1 MMNWQGCTHGEAE
14 METTVLGGVEVS
26 PTIEIMRDALKNHTK
41 YRNSYKWINRVN
53 QMPDNQ
59 VIAVYMRM
67 KRAGEITV

>member
-1 MMNWQGCTHGEAE
+1 M
-14 METTVLGGVEVS
+14 S

-41 YRNSYKWINRVN
+41 YRNSSKWINRVN

-67 KRAGEITV
+67 KRAGEIAV